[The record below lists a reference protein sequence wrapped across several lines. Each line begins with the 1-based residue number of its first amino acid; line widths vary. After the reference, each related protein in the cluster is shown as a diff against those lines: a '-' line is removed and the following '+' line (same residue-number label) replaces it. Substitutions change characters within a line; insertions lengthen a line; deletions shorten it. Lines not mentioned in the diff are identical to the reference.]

1 MGSSPGLSAGFRSPS
16 FHSSSYLPKLESS
29 FMKGEHLPQHNL
41 TRLTLLDFYCC
52 GIVLPSLHDLLA
64 HYEQVHASQPP
75 PMTTGLAAPSTSVTA
90 PSAASSST
98 QPSSSTAQINQM
110 GRQQQQQTYI
120 PKQQYAPTDMEVLG
134 DLEMDETLNNF
145 DTTYG
150 TGMPTTHFEPQ
161 NGQFSRN
168 GLPPLD
174 MTVIPNPLQNFQGIR
189 QAQHSSTPTTPVAG
203 KSAAPWGN
211 NPTVS
216 SVNTPTLS
224 ANPRHQQFKTTPDSS
239 APGTPG
245 ELDPELLGHLGS
257 MSMNQPF
264 GGFGNADAGQLYID
278 NPAKQL
284 FAANGGETSSQ
295 SVHQRLGNL
304 QYTADSDLAKRIREQ
319 QKKAGLGDTMN
330 VPAGEEPKPFRCPV
344 IGCEK
349 AYKNQ
354 NGLKYHK
361 SHGHNSQTLH
371 ENTDGTYSIVDPVS

>member
-1 MGSSPGLSAGFRSPS
+1 
-16 FHSSSYLPKLESS
+16 
-29 FMKGEHLPQHNL
+29 MKGKGLLKCNM
-41 TRLTLLDFYCC
+41 TRLTFLDFYCC

-64 HYEQVHASQPP
+64 HYEQVHASQAP
-75 PMTTGLAAPSTSVTA
+75 PMTTVPTTSSTSITAPST
-90 PSAASSST
+90 ASSST

-110 GRQQQQQTYI
+110 SRQQQQQQAYSI
-120 PKQQYAPTDMEVLG
+120 RPQYAPADMEVLG
-134 DLEMDETLNNF
+134 DFEMDETLNNF

-150 TGMPTTHFEPQ
+150 TGMPTTHFEQQ
-161 NGQFSRN
+161 NNQFPRN
-168 GLPPLD
+168 GLTPLD
-174 MTVIPNPLQNFQGIR
+174 MTAIPNPLQNFQGIR
-189 QAQHSSTPTTPVAG
+189 QAQHSSTPTTPIAG
-203 KSAAPWGN
+203 KSASLWGN

-245 ELDPELLGHLGS
+245 ELDPDLLGNLGS

-264 GGFGNADAGQLYID
+264 GGFGTAEAGQLYID
-278 NPAKQL
+278 NPATQL
-284 FAANGGETSSQ
+284 FTANGGENLSQ
-295 SVHQRLGNL
+295 TVHQRLGNL
-304 QYTADSDLAKRIREQ
+304 QYSADSDLAKTIREQ
-319 QKKAGLGDTMN
+319 QKKAGLGDSM
-330 VPAGEEPKPFRCPV
+330 VVSAGEEPKPFRCPV

-371 ENTDGTYSIVDPVS
+371 ENTDGTYSIVDPVRHC